1 MSRLTYGFEF
11 TWNKLM
17 NISILNNPMEVVG
30 LVFVLILEVIMVLLV
45 YRAFTSY
52 RETKMFG
59 TLLWF
64 LAFVTIFVGV
74 IFLILEKVA
83 YSTLG
88 NMGLGDLM
96 TILALT
102 LSGAGIV
109 CFDIFS
115 FHTAYPDYEK
125 VLSVLVAALAAT
137 YIGAL
142 SFAIATGSPNSEI
155 INNEPVYS
163 LGFDIIAYITLIP
176 LLTIAPLVF
185 FYFYWRNR
193 DKERGQALRG
203 LWIGIAFSF
212 FAVGYISEAAPYFP
226 AGLAA
231 PLRILHLIAATILYI
246 CLTMPDWF
254 KNRIGWID

>member
-11 TWNKLM
+11 SLKKLM
-17 NISILNNPMEVVG
+17 GVSILDNPMEVFG
-30 LVFVLILEVIMVLLV
+30 LIIVIILEVVIALLI

-52 RETKMFG
+52 RETKMFS
-59 TLLWF
+59 TMLWL
-64 LAFVTIFVGV
+64 LAFSFIFVGV

-88 NMGLGDLM
+88 NIGLGDLM
-96 TILALT
+96 TILALIT
-102 LSGAGIV
+102 SGAGIV
-109 CFDIFS
+109 CFDMFS

-125 VLSVLVAALAAT
+125 GLSVIVSSLAAI

-163 LGFDIIAYITLIP
+163 LGFDIIAYLTLVP
-176 LLTIAPLVF
+176 LLAIAPFVF
-185 FYFYWRNR
+185 LFFYWRNR
-193 DKERGQALRG
+193 DRERGPALRG
-203 LWIGIAFSF
+203 LWIGIAFLF
-212 FAVGYISEAAPYFP
+212 FAFGYISEAAPYFP
-226 AGLAA
+226 ADLAI
-231 PLRILHLIAATILYI
+231 PLRVFHLIAASLLYI

-254 KNRIGWID
+254 KNRIGWTD